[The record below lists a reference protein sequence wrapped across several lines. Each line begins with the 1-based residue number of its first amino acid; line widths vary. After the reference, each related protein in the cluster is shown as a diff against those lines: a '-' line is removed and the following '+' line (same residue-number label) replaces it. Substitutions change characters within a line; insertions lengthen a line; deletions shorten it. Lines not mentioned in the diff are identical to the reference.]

1 MNRLGDKGARGGKMG
16 SIQESLGAI
25 RKQVENR
32 REHHLEV
39 LESGLKASFE
49 ELDSFQSWIGE
60 RMSTIGMR
68 ADRFTVNR
76 EELADQPAYQ
86 KTLRENPS
94 ALRSAPNVVGT
105 LPGTGETG
113 GILLFAHADKRPET
127 FEWGREQP
135 GMVERDGRLY
145 GPGIADDVSGI
156 TAMLSA
162 VETFQRLGYAQSRD
176 LMVAS
181 VLGKQMGVFGTY
193 GLMARYGPMDAAI
206 YVHPAESG
214 DGLTEVKMASLG
226 LLEFLISIEG
236 KGPDTTDPHQTIF
249 STSAVSAAQKGV
261 YLFQEL
267 HRWAQ
272 LVSAR
277 FHHDALEKMAQQS
290 FALTVG
296 HLVSGIDNE
305 VFEIP
310 VHCDLEGTVC
320 FPPEASL
327 EEIRAEFEAAFE
339 DLVAQDSWLAQ
350 GRASL
355 QWGDHVGESVQSDE
369 DSAFLRMASD
379 VLEAVKEKKPHYYY
393 GHSVSDIRYPL
404 LYWDAQAFGV
414 GPVAGDIGKKT
425 EWVDR
430 EEYID
435 TIVAVT
441 QMLKEA
447 VT

>member
-1 MNRLGDKGARGGKMG
+1 MS
-16 SIQESLGAI
+16 SIQEGVEAVREDVDKLTEYHLGL
-25 RKQVENR
+25 
-32 REHHLEV
+32 LE
-39 LESGLKASFE
+39 EGLKASFTDLE
-49 ELDSFQSWIGE
+49 RFQSWIGE
-60 RMSTIGMR
+60 RMTEIGME
-68 ADRFTVNR
+68 ADRFTVDR
-76 EELADQPAYQ
+76 EELADQPAYR

-105 LPGTGETG
+105 LPGTGEKG

-135 GMVERDGRLY
+135 DMVEKDGRLY

-162 VETFQRLGYAQSRD
+162 VETLQRLGYPQSRD

-193 GLMARYGPMDAAI
+193 GLMTRYGPTDAAI

-214 DGLTEVKMASLG
+214 DGLREIKMASLG
-226 LLEFLISIEG
+226 LLEFLISVEG
-236 KGPDTTDPHQTIF
+236 KAPDTTDPHQTIF
-249 STSAVSAAQKGV
+249 STSAVSAAEKGV
-261 YLFQEL
+261 YLFQGL
-267 HRWAQ
+267 HEWARE
-272 LVSAR
+272 VSIR
-277 FHHDALEKMAQQS
+277 YHHDALEEMAHQS

-296 HLVSGIDNE
+296 HLKSGLDNQ

-310 VHCDLEGTVC
+310 LRCDVEGTIC
-320 FPPEASL
+320 FPPEASCD
-327 EEIRAEFEAAFE
+327 EVRAEFEAAFE
-339 DLVAQDSWLAQ
+339 GLVAQDPWLAQ
-350 GRASL
+350 SHASL
-355 QWGDHVGESVQSDE
+355 EWGDHVGESVQSDE
-369 DSAFLRMASD
+369 ESAFLRMASD
-379 VLEAVKEKKPHYYY
+379 VLEAAKGREPYYYY

-404 LYWDAQAFGV
+404 LYWGAQAFGV

-430 EEYID
+430 AEYLD

-447 VT
+447 VM